1 MEPIRNPILRQSKS
15 PQSGANPTAEKSE
28 QKPNRRKTMFWR
40 RALSVVVLV
49 PLVLLIIY
57 WGSWLYLLLIS
68 FVVLVMQVEYCRL
81 AQHLSGKL
89 NPVMPV
95 LLTGAFCLL
104 AFFLPTSTP
113 AEKGHASGVMLSF
126 LTFVLIYAFA
136 ASLYRGEVAGEWLT
150 VTLKLT
156 GILTIGWAFGY
167 HAVLLRKV
175 DEVGWRLIC
184 LLAGTIWSSDTG
196 AYLIGRLFG
205 KHKLGTP
212 ISPRKTV
219 EGTIAGLVV
228 GTLTGLVLGAT
239 LLKGTLSWV
248 PAAFIGLL
256 LSALGQL
263 GDLSAS
269 LMKRT
274 ADVKDSGNFIPGH
287 GGFIDRCDSF
297 MFSTPVLYY
306 YLELTGRLTSM

>member
-1 MEPIRNPILRQSKS
+1 
-15 PQSGANPTAEKSE
+15 
-28 QKPNRRKTMFWR
+28 MFWR

-49 PLVLLIIY
+49 PLVLLIVY
-57 WGSWLYLLLIS
+57 WGSWLYLLLIA
-68 FVVLVMQVEYCRL
+68 FVVLAMQVEYCRL

-95 LLTGAFCLL
+95 LLTGAFCLF
-104 AFFLPTSTP
+104 AFFFPTSTP
-113 AEKGHASGVMLSF
+113 AEKGTASVVMLSF
-126 LTFVLIYAFA
+126 LTLVLIYAFA
-136 ASLYRGEVAGEWLT
+136 SSIYRGEVAGEWLT

-167 HAVLLRKV
+167 HVILLRKA
-175 DEVGWRLIC
+175 DEAGWQLVL
-184 LLAGTIWSSDTG
+184 LLAGTIWCSDTG

-228 GTLTGLVLGAT
+228 GTSTSLALSAT
-239 LLKGTLSWV
+239 LLKGTFSLAN
-248 PAAFIGLL
+248 AAFIGLL
-256 LSALGQL
+256 LSGLGQL

-274 ADVKDSGNFIPGH
+274 AGVKDSGNFIPGH
-287 GGFIDRCDSF
+287 GGFLDRCDSF

-306 YLELTGRLTSM
+306 YLELTNRLT

>member
-1 MEPIRNPILRQSKS
+1 
-15 PQSGANPTAEKSE
+15 
-28 QKPNRRKTMFWR
+28 MFWR
-40 RALSVVVLV
+40 RALSVVVLA
-49 PLVLLIIY
+49 PLVLLIVY

-68 FVVLVMQVEYCRL
+68 LVVLAMQVEYCRL

-89 NPVMPV
+89 NPVMPA
-95 LLTGAFCLL
+95 LLTGAFCFF

-113 AEKGHASGVMLSF
+113 AENANASGVMLSF
-126 LTFVLIYAFA
+126 LCFVLIYAFT
-136 ASLYRGEVAGEWLT
+136 ASIYRGEVAEEWLT

-175 DEVGWRLIC
+175 GEVGAQRIF
-184 LLAGTIWSSDTG
+184 LLTGTIWASDTG

-219 EGTIAGLVV
+219 EGTLAGLVV
-228 GTLTGLVLGAT
+228 GTLTGLALGAT
-239 LLKGTLSWV
+239 LLKGTLSLV
-248 PAAFIGLL
+248 NAAFIGLL

-274 ADVKDSGNFIPGH
+274 AEVKDSGKFIPGH
-287 GGFIDRCDSF
+287 GGFLDRCDSF

-306 YLELTGRLTSM
+306 YLELTGRLT

>member
-1 MEPIRNPILRQSKS
+1 
-15 PQSGANPTAEKSE
+15 
-28 QKPNRRKTMFWR
+28 MFWR

-49 PLVLLIIY
+49 PLVLLIVY
-57 WGSWLYLLLIS
+57 WGSWLYLLLIA
-68 FVVLVMQVEYCRL
+68 FVVLAMQVEYCRL

-95 LLTGAFCLL
+95 LLTGAFCLF

-113 AEKGHASGVMLSF
+113 AEKGTASVVMLSF
-126 LTFVLIYAFA
+126 LTLVLIYAFA
-136 ASLYRGEVAGEWLT
+136 ASIYRGEIAEEWLT

-167 HAVLLRKV
+167 HVVLLRKA
-175 DEVGWRLIC
+175 DEAGWQLVL
-184 LLAGTIWSSDTG
+184 LLAGIIWCSDTG

-228 GTLTGLVLGAT
+228 GTLTSLALSAT
-239 LLKGTLSWV
+239 LLKGTFSLAN
-248 PAAFIGLL
+248 AAFIGLL
-256 LSALGQL
+256 LSGLGQL

-274 ADVKDSGNFIPGH
+274 AGVKDSGNFIPGH
-287 GGFIDRCDSF
+287 GGFLDRCDSF

-306 YLELTGRLTSM
+306 YLELTSRLT